1 ANRPSPRSS
10 RGSSRRLTE
19 APIPWVV
26 TEGMMTSLGHAP
38 QAIVTSAVDLPTSDR
53 YHRRKTME
61 TVTLS
66 SKYQLV
72 LPRGA
77 RERLQLRP
85 GMRITV
91 LDKGGVI
98 FLVPERPIR
107 AYRGIVAGVR
117 AKGLREKK
125 DRF

>member
-1 ANRPSPRSS
+1 
-10 RGSSRRLTE
+10 
-19 APIPWVV
+19 
-26 TEGMMTSLGHAP
+26 
-38 QAIVTSAVDLPTSDR
+38 
-53 YHRRKTME
+53 ME

-77 RERLQLRP
+77 RERLNLRP

-98 FLVPERPIR
+98 FLVPERPVR
-107 AYRGIVAGVR
+107 ALRGIARGVNPQE
-117 AKGLREKK
+117 LREKQ
-125 DRF
+125 DRV

>member
-1 ANRPSPRSS
+1 
-10 RGSSRRLTE
+10 
-19 APIPWVV
+19 
-26 TEGMMTSLGHAP
+26 M
-38 QAIVTSAVDLPTSDR
+38 D
-53 YHRRKTME
+53 

-66 SKYQLV
+66 SKFQLV

-98 FLVPERPIR
+98 FLVPERQMG
-107 AYRGIVAGVR
+107 AYRGIARGTNP
-117 AKGLREKK
+117 KGLREKK
-125 DRF
+125 DRH

>member
-1 ANRPSPRSS
+1 
-10 RGSSRRLTE
+10 
-19 APIPWVV
+19 
-26 TEGMMTSLGHAP
+26 
-38 QAIVTSAVDLPTSDR
+38 
-53 YHRRKTME
+53 ME

-77 RERLQLRP
+77 RERLHLRP

-98 FLVPERPIR
+98 FPVPERPLR
-107 AYRGIVAGVR
+107 SYRGIVRGVR
-117 AKGLREKK
+117 VKGLREKK
-125 DRF
+125 DRL

>member
-1 ANRPSPRSS
+1 MSGPT
-10 RGSSRRLTE
+10 L
-19 APIPWVV
+19 
-26 TEGMMTSLGHAP
+26 LGELY
-38 QAIVTSAVDLPTSDR
+38 LPYYDR
-53 YHRRKTME
+53 KHPGKTME

-66 SKYQLV
+66 SKYHVV

-77 RERLQLRP
+77 RERLQLGP

-98 FLVPERPIR
+98 FLVPERPLR
-107 AYRGIVAGVR
+107 AYRGIARGVS

-125 DRF
+125 DRH